1 MKSIEQ
7 AKSDLR
13 SCLALEIKEALKAQ
27 DAQLGVLIG
36 KLQVGQARR
45 KNIIKKQ
52 DKAIKELQVRS
63 YTNVMG
69 SSYMQ
74 MSCLLELS
82 VWRNKSKKANRGK
95 IKKIFF
101 LKLKYQKKNYYI
113 LAHVILIHVSWAK
126 ELWDKAEQMAL
137 FRWTFC
143 ICSNAVTK

>member
-13 SCLALEIKEALKAQ
+13 SRLALEIKEALKAQ

-74 MSCLLELS
+74 MSYLLELS
-82 VWRNKSKKANRGK
+82 V
-95 IKKIFF
+95 
-101 LKLKYQKKNYYI
+101 
-113 LAHVILIHVSWAK
+113 
-126 ELWDKAEQMAL
+126 
-137 FRWTFC
+137 
-143 ICSNAVTK
+143 